1 MDSNDV
7 VIPITNQCIAEYV
20 AEYVDTYYYMHPR
33 CSLESRYYMH
43 PRCSLESRIS
53 QLEERLIKL
62 QDQVSEILKDKDAEA
77 IE

>member
-20 AEYVDTYYYMHPR
+20 AEYVDTY
-33 CSLESRYYMH
+33 YYMH